1 MNVKTKGIDM
11 NDQVLSGCVN
21 RFTKKSCIDIGMRQ
35 KENNYTD
42 GLLIR
47 RPLSLT
53 CITSI
58 CSML

>member
-35 KENNYTD
+35 KKTIILMAYSYVD
-42 GLLIR
+42 LC
-47 RPLSLT
+47 P
-53 CITSI
+53 
-58 CSML
+58 